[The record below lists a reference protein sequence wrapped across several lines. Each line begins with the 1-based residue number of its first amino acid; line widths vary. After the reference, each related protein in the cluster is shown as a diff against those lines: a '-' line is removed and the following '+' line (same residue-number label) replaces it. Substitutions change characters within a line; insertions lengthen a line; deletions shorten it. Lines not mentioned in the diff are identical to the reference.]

1 MTTFQAPLRVGT
13 GTKKDGYVQPTS
25 GTSGLTGTGC
35 DLGGIQLVQSGYVT
49 FKAAT
54 LVNDLRFDLPA
65 NSAIQNILVD
75 TLTAYD
81 SATSASLTVGTASA
95 GTQYMTGVDV
105 KTTGRETQSLSAAQL
120 LAMSNIGTNTQVIVT
135 VTSVG
140 QPTTGNVFVQ
150 IAYTPPLS

>member
-13 GTKKDGYVQPTS
+13 GTKKDGFTALTSS
-25 GTSGLTGTGC
+25 GTGLTGSGC
-35 DLGGIQLVQSGYVT
+35 DLGGIQLVQQGFIT

-65 NSAIQNILVD
+65 GSTIQNIWID

-81 SATSASLTVGTASA
+81 SATSAGLTVGTASA
-95 GTQYMTGVDV
+95 GTQYQSSVDV
-105 KTTGRETQSLSAAQL
+105 KTTGRETQSFTAAQL
-120 LAMSNIGTNTQVIVT
+120 LAMSNIGTTTAVIAT

-150 IAYTPPLS
+150 IAYTPPLT

>member
-1 MTTFQAPLRVGT
+1 MTMFSFPLRAGT
-13 GTKKDGYVQPTS
+13 ATKREGYVQPTS
-25 GTSGLTGTGC
+25 GTSGLTGTGV
-35 DLGGIQLVQSGYVT
+35 DVGGVQLVQSGYVT

-54 LVNDLRFDLPA
+54 LVNDLTFILPA

-81 SATSASLTVGTASA
+81 SATSAGLTVGTASA
-95 GTQYMTGVDV
+95 GTQYMSSVDV
-105 KTTGRETQSLSAAQL
+105 KSTGRETQSLSAAQL
-120 LAMSNIGTNTQVIVT
+120 LAMSNIGSNTSVIVT

-150 IAYTPPLS
+150 VLYTPPLA

>member
-1 MTTFQAPLRVGT
+1 MTTFQAPVRVGT
-13 GTKKDGYVQPTS
+13 GGKKDGYIQPTS
-25 GTSGLTGTGC
+25 SGTGLTGSGV
-35 DLGGIQLVQSGYVT
+35 DIGGIQLVQSGFVT

-54 LVNDLRFDLPA
+54 LVNDLRFDLPP
-65 NSAIQNILVD
+65 NSAIQNILID

-81 SATSASLTVGTASA
+81 SATSAGLTVGTASA
-95 GTQYMTGVDV
+95 GTQYVTSVDA

-120 LAMSNIGTNTQVIVT
+120 LAMSNIGTTTAVIVT

-150 IAYTPPLS
+150 IAYTPPLT

>member
-13 GTKKDGYVQPTS
+13 GTKKDSYVQPTS
-25 GTSGLTGTGC
+25 NVTGLTGSGN
-35 DLGGIQLVQSGYVT
+35 DLGGVQLVQSGYVT

-54 LVNDLRFDLPA
+54 LVNDLTFILPA

-81 SATSASLTVGTASA
+81 SATSAGLTVGTASA
-95 GTQYMTGVDV
+95 GTQYMSSVDV
-105 KTTGRETQSLSAAQL
+105 KSTGRETQSLSAAQL
-120 LAMSNIGTNTQVIVT
+120 LAMSNIGTNTSVIVT

-150 IAYTPPLS
+150 IQYTPPLT